1 MPDETPKLTKPG
13 LTGGVRRIGKKAAFS
28 WIEVL
33 VVIAILWTIAVIA
46 IPNLPVLI
54 EANRMAKSQKAAISL
69 ASLAQAARN
78 SGHPGWSNRDV
89 AVRGLQNGVAV
100 TNPADTNIV
109 IRFQARFL
117 TADERSAAAEYLT
130 SDGTNLIYVP
140 GGSQPTNL

>member
-1 MPDETPKLTKPG
+1 
-13 LTGGVRRIGKKAAFS
+13 
-28 WIEVL
+28 
-33 VVIAILWTIAVIA
+33 
-46 IPNLPVLI
+46 
-54 EANRMAKSQKAAISL
+54 MAKSQKAAMSL

-78 SGHPGWSNRDV
+78 SGYPGWSSREV

-117 TADERSAAAEYLT
+117 TAEERSAAAEYLA